1 MAVEIRLCDADR
13 AKFGGPEWLLLDWS
27 VYDDWDIDRLDQL
40 EQAMG
45 GMSINQAKLAMA
57 QMRARGIKAGAWLAG
72 RLSGDAKLSAVAW
85 DAFKILPL
93 QVETRRPGEVSPPVG
108 GSPESKPGESQPT
121 SAPASTE
128 SAESD
133 ASATS

>member
-1 MAVEIRLCDADR
+1 MAVEIRLGNIDR
-13 AKFGGPEWLLLDWS
+13 ERFGGPEWMLLDWS
-27 VYDDWDIDRLDQL
+27 VYDDWDVDRLDQL

-72 RLSGDAKLSAVAW
+72 RLSGDARIAAVRW
-85 DAFKILPL
+85 EDFKILPL
-93 QVETRRPGEVSPPVG
+93 QVETRRPGEANPPAD
-108 GSPESKPGESQPT
+108 GSPASKHGESQPT
-121 SAPASTE
+121 TAPASTE

-133 ASATS
+133 ASETS